1 MDRKRAP
8 LRARDGVPT
17 TLVRRYGGGVLT
29 LDQIL
34 TFGLAALVLIVIP
47 GPSVVFVIGRA
58 LAYGRGVALA
68 SVAGNSLGLLTIVVL
83 VALGLGVVVQE
94 SMIVFNVL
102 KLAGAAYLVYLGI
115 EAVRHRRDFLAGEAG
130 DPTGRERP
138 PMTWRRA
145 IRQGY
150 VVGATNP
157 KAYMILAAVLPQ
169 FVDRGAGHVQVQLLM
184 LGLLAFAI
192 GMVSDS
198 VWAIVASHLRS
209 WFVRSPRRGAAVGA
223 VGGLSMIGLGVGL
236 ALANEGS
243 R

>member
-1 MDRKRAP
+1 MRWTQSGPPEAQYH
-8 LRARDGVPT
+8 
-17 TLVRRYGGGVLT
+17 RYREPVLT
-29 LDQIL
+29 LDQVL
-34 TFGLAALVLIVIP
+34 TFGLAALILIAIP

-68 SVAGNSLGLLTIVVL
+68 SVVGNSLGLLTIVVL
-83 VALGLGVVVQE
+83 VAFGLGVVVQE
-94 SMIVFNVL
+94 SIVVFQVL

-115 EAVRHRRDFLAGEAG
+115 EAVRHRKEFLDQDADGAGAG
-130 DPTGRERP
+130 R
-138 PMTWRRA
+138 PMTWSRA

-150 VVGATNP
+150 VVGVSNP

-169 FVDRGAGHVQVQLLM
+169 FVDRGAGHVQLQMLL

-198 VWAIVASHLRS
+198 TWAVVASQLRS
-209 WFVRSPRRGAAVGA
+209 WFIRSPPRGEAMGA
-223 VGGLSMIGLGVGL
+223 VGGVSMVGLGVGL
-236 ALANEGS
+236 AFTGEAG